1 MRAKRSAALLL
12 GTLGVFLAANMAA
25 GQGVDRLIEAE
36 GLRIQQAQAAQD
48 EIDGIVSETRALA
61 EEYRAVLK
69 EVEGLEVYNTLLDR
83 QIEDQETE
91 LANLRTSI
99 DEVQV
104 IERQILPLLTRM
116 VDGLEQFV
124 TLDVPFLLEERMGRV
139 TRNRELLE
147 QANVTAAEKFRVVM
161 EAWQIENDYARTI
174 STYTDE
180 VEIDGVA
187 REVDVLQIGR
197 VALLYQ
203 TPDGAQSG
211 AWDQRARQWVPVGN
225 EYRNSIRQGISL
237 ALNQLAPTLL
247 LLPMAPRRK
256 ADEYPE
262 TIDSCGRDGSRV
274 RRPPRQGAGRG
285 GPQPGRTPQSC

>member
-1 MRAKRSAALLL
+1 MRAKRSAVLLI
-12 GTLGVFLAANMAA
+12 GSLGVILAAEFAV

-36 GLRIQQAQAAQD
+36 ALRIQQAQASQD
-48 EIDGIVSETRALA
+48 QIDDIVSGTRTLA

-91 LANLRTSI
+91 LSNLRTSI

-116 VDGLEQFV
+116 VDGLGRFV
-124 TLDVPFLLEERMGRV
+124 ELDVPFLLEERLERV
-139 TRNRELLE
+139 ERNRSLLE

-203 TPDGAQSG
+203 TPDGALSG
-211 AWDQRARQWVPVGN
+211 AWDQRIGQWVPVGN
-225 EYRNSIRQGISL
+225 EYRNTIRQGISL

-247 LLPMAPRRK
+247 LLPMSP
-256 ADEYPE
+256 PE
-262 TIDSCGRDGSRV
+262 EG
-274 RRPPRQGAGRG
+274 
-285 GPQPGRTPQSC
+285 

>member
-1 MRAKRSAALLL
+1 MRAKRSAAMLF
-12 GTLGVFLAANMAA
+12 GTLGVILTAELAV

-36 GLRIQQAQAAQD
+36 ALRIQQAQASQD
-48 EIDGIVSETRALA
+48 QIDGIVSQTRTLA

-91 LANLRTSI
+91 LSNLRTSI

-116 VDGLEQFV
+116 VDGLGRFV
-124 TLDVPFLLEERMGRV
+124 ELDVPFLLEERLERV
-139 TRNRELLE
+139 ERNRSLLE

-203 TPDGAQSG
+203 TPDGALSG
-211 AWDQRARQWVPVGN
+211 AWDQRIGQWVPVGN
-225 EYRNSIRQGISL
+225 EYRNTIRQGISL

-247 LLPMAPRRK
+247 LLPMSP
-256 ADEYPE
+256 PE
-262 TIDSCGRDGSRV
+262 EG
-274 RRPPRQGAGRG
+274 
-285 GPQPGRTPQSC
+285 

>member
-12 GTLGVFLAANMAA
+12 GALGVFLAANMAA

-36 GLRIQQAQAAQD
+36 GLRIQQAQASQD

-91 LANLRTSI
+91 LSNLRTSI

-124 TLDVPFLLEERMGRV
+124 ALDVPFLLEERMERV

-161 EAWQIENDYARTI
+161 EAWQIE
-174 STYTDE
+174 
-180 VEIDGVA
+180 
-187 REVDVLQIGR
+187 
-197 VALLYQ
+197 
-203 TPDGAQSG
+203 
-211 AWDQRARQWVPVGN
+211 
-225 EYRNSIRQGISL
+225 
-237 ALNQLAPTLL
+237 
-247 LLPMAPRRK
+247 
-256 ADEYPE
+256 
-262 TIDSCGRDGSRV
+262 
-274 RRPPRQGAGRG
+274 
-285 GPQPGRTPQSC
+285 

>member
-124 TLDVPFLLEERMGRV
+124 ALDVPFLLEERMERV
-139 TRNRELLE
+139 IRNRELLE

-180 VEIDGVA
+180 VEIDGIA

-211 AWDQRARQWVPVGN
+211 AWDQRVRQWVPVGN

-247 LLPMAPRRK
+247 LLPMTP
-256 ADEYPE
+256 PE
-262 TIDSCGRDGSRV
+262 EG
-274 RRPPRQGAGRG
+274 
-285 GPQPGRTPQSC
+285 

>member
-1 MRAKRSAALLL
+1 MSAKRSAALLI
-12 GTLGVFLAANMAA
+12 GSLGVILAAEFAV

-36 GLRIQQAQAAQD
+36 ALRIQQAQASQD
-48 EIDGIVSETRALA
+48 QIDGIVSETRTLA

-116 VDGLEQFV
+116 VDGLGRFV
-124 TLDVPFLLEERMGRV
+124 ELDVPFLLEERLERV
-139 TRNRELLE
+139 ERNRSLLE

-203 TPDGAQSG
+203 TPDGALSG
-211 AWDQRARQWVPVGN
+211 AWDQRIGQWVPVGN
-225 EYRNSIRQGISL
+225 EYRNTIRQGISL

-247 LLPMAPRRK
+247 LLPMSP
-256 ADEYPE
+256 PE
-262 TIDSCGRDGSRV
+262 EG
-274 RRPPRQGAGRG
+274 
-285 GPQPGRTPQSC
+285 

>member
-1 MRAKRSAALLL
+1 MSAKRSAALLI
-12 GTLGVFLAANMAA
+12 GSLGVILAAEFAV

-36 GLRIQQAQAAQD
+36 ALRIQQAQASQD
-48 EIDGIVSETRALA
+48 QIDGIVSETRTLA

-91 LANLRTSI
+91 LSNLRTSI

-116 VDGLEQFV
+116 VDGLGRFV
-124 TLDVPFLLEERMGRV
+124 ELDVPFLLEERLERV
-139 TRNRELLE
+139 ERNRSLLE

-187 REVDVLQIGR
+187 REVDILQIGR

-203 TPDGAQSG
+203 TPDGALSG
-211 AWDQRARQWVPVGN
+211 AWDQRIGQWVPVGN
-225 EYRNSIRQGISL
+225 EYRNTIRQGISL

-247 LLPMAPRRK
+247 LLPMSP
-256 ADEYPE
+256 PE
-262 TIDSCGRDGSRV
+262 EG
-274 RRPPRQGAGRG
+274 
-285 GPQPGRTPQSC
+285 